1 MGHAKSELE
10 RKEQE
15 LRETLRACGS
25 AIIGYSGG
33 VDSAY
38 LAMVAL
44 DALGADGVLA
54 VTGRSP
60 AYPAVQQEMAVK
72 VAESIGLP
80 HLEIETYELED
91 PNYAANPKDRC
102 YFCKAELYG
111 RLVAL
116 AEERGFAVVLDG
128 SNADDLDD
136 HRPGLIAARELGV
149 RSPLQEVGLTKEE
162 IRSLSRRAGLPTWE
176 IPASPCLASRIRY
189 GIQVTPRRLSQ
200 IEVAESRIRGLHPW
214 HDLRVRHHGDLARLE
229 IAGDGLGVLASRS
242 LRDETVR
249 ALREAGFERACLD
262 LEGYRRGALN
272 EAHSAG
278 DSPSASGDGTGSA
291 EAERRLAATG
301 IRVTVEAAGSE
312 GEVAVIRPGHDSFA
326 PLLAELRTVVIDGC
340 RAAGFRFVTV
350 ELQ

>member
-128 SNADDLDD
+128 SNADYLDD

-350 ELQ
+350 ELR

>member
-1 MGHAKSELE
+1 MSSAKSELE
-10 RKEQE
+10 RKEHI

-80 HLEIETYELED
+80 RLEIETYELDD

-116 AEERGFAVVLDG
+116 AEERGFAAVLDG
-128 SNADDLDD
+128 SNADDLDED
-136 HRPGLIAARELGV
+136 RPGSIAARELGV
-149 RSPLQEVGLTKEE
+149 RSPLQEVGLTKAE
-162 IRSLSRRAGLPTWE
+162 IRSLSRRAGLPT
-176 IPASPCLASRIRY
+176 
-189 GIQVTPRRLSQ
+189 
-200 IEVAESRIRGLHPW
+200 
-214 HDLRVRHHGDLARLE
+214 
-229 IAGDGLGVLASRS
+229 
-242 LRDETVR
+242 
-249 ALREAGFERACLD
+249 
-262 LEGYRRGALN
+262 
-272 EAHSAG
+272 
-278 DSPSASGDGTGSA
+278 
-291 EAERRLAATG
+291 
-301 IRVTVEAAGSE
+301 
-312 GEVAVIRPGHDSFA
+312 
-326 PLLAELRTVVIDGC
+326 
-340 RAAGFRFVTV
+340 
-350 ELQ
+350 